1 MWETEQSR
9 RFRILTYIV
18 VAVFV
23 VLILRLG
30 WLQLLNG
37 ASYKKIADEN
47 RIRQITAQAP
57 RGTIYDRNG
66 AVLIANRPSF
76 AISIIPSEYSNSQEE
91 TPLLAELTGV
101 EQAEIEKML
110 VSGKGFPY
118 SPIRIKR
125 DVDQTI
131 IAKIQERREY
141 LPGVMVEAIPV
152 RHYVYNRLAA
162 HTFGYVGRINEEEY
176 GKWKEQGYNPNDLVG
191 KDGLERIW
199 EEVLRGEDGGLQVEV
214 NAMGEELGLIGNKPA
229 KPGKALVLTLDA
241 NLQKAAEDALEAQI
255 AASRSMGE
263 PAKGGAVVV
272 VDVNTGGILTLAS
285 SPAFDPNVFAAG
297 INTRDW
303 YDIISNPNNVLN
315 NRTIQSAYPPGSV
328 FKIVTAAAAL
338 ELNLTTPQEVFEDKG
353 VYMLAGWR
361 FYGWNTKGLGKL
373 TVADGLAW
381 SSDPVFYELGN
392 RVGVDNLAS
401 FALTFGYGQLTGI
414 KLLGETEGV
423 VPTQEWK
430 KQTYGMDWY
439 PGETIIAAIGQGY
452 YLATPLQQALL
463 LATVANGGKLYRP
476 MLVDK
481 VITPDGALVEKY
493 QPEVVRTV
501 YLRPEVWDTIRQGL
515 IAVTTRGTG
524 ATVFRGIRVPVAG
537 KTGSSE
543 TGRGTTHSWFA
554 CYAPV
559 DNPAIAIAVL
569 IDEGGEGSVGAA
581 PVVRK
586 VVEAYFGVVN
596 NQPLPTPPRGTTD

>member
-18 VAVFV
+18 AAVFV
-23 VLILRLG
+23 VLILRIG
-30 WLQLLNG
+30 WLQVLNG
-37 ASYKKIADEN
+37 VQYKKIADEN

-91 TPLLAELTGV
+91 TPLLAELTGID
-101 EQAEIEKML
+101 QAEIETML
-110 VSGKGFPY
+110 ASGKGFPY

-125 DVDQTI
+125 DVDQTM
-131 IAKIQERREY
+131 IAKITERREY

-176 GKWKEQGYNPNDLVG
+176 DKWKEQGYNPNDLIG

-199 EEVLRGEDGGLQVEV
+199 EEVLRGEEGGLQVEV
-214 NAMGEELGLIGNKPA
+214 NAMGEEIGVIGNKPA
-229 KPGKALVLTLDA
+229 QPGKALVLTLDA

-297 INTRDW
+297 INTHDW
-303 YDIISNPNNVLN
+303 NDIISNPNNVLN
-315 NRTIQSAYPPGSV
+315 NRAIQSAYPPGSV
-328 FKIVTAAAAL
+328 FKIITAAAAL
-338 ELNLTTPQEVFEDKG
+338 EMNLTTPQEVFEDKG
-353 VYMLAGWR
+353 VYMLDGWR
-361 FYGWNTKGLGKL
+361 FFGWNTKGLGKL

-381 SSDPVFYELGN
+381 SSDPVFYELG
-392 RVGVDNLAS
+392 RRLGVDNLAS
-401 FALTFGYGQLTGI
+401 FALTFGFGQPTGI
-414 KLLGETEGV
+414 KLLGEAKGV
-423 VPTQEWK
+423 VPTLEWK
-430 KQTYGMDWY
+430 KQTYGEDWY

-463 LATVANGGKLYRP
+463 LATVANGGKIYRP

-481 VITPDGALVEKY
+481 VITPEGVLVEKY
-493 QPEVVRTV
+493 HPEVVRTV
-501 YLRPEVWDTIRQGL
+501 YLRPEVWETIRQGM
-515 IAVTTRGTG
+515 IAVTQRGTG
-524 ATVFRGIRVPVAG
+524 ATVFRGIKVPVAG

-554 CYAPV
+554 CYAPA
-559 DNPAIAIAVL
+559 DNPAIAVAAL
-569 IDEGGEGSVGAA
+569 IDEGGEGSVAAA

-596 NQPLPTPPRGTTD
+596 NQPPPTPAKGTTD